1 MSDLD
6 ALRVQ
11 VDELKQRLCPSDN
24 QPRIAAEDIQTL
36 STSIKATMQ
45 CKQDEIDRLTI
56 ENEQLR
62 RMLGEALSAANEHDA
77 GAAENVLRD
86 FYGEMAAF
94 IDPGEAANA
103 ADGKEPTQTAEPNTG
118 AEQKQPAVPQQSPP
132 AATTEQDETLEESP
146 LLTRIMKRRQR
157 AR

>member
-6 ALRVQ
+6 TLRVQ

-24 QPRIAAEDIQTL
+24 QPQIAAEDIQTL

-62 RMLGEALSAANEHDA
+62 RMLGEAMSAANEYDA

-86 FYGEMAAF
+86 FYAEMVAF

-103 ADGKEPTQTAEPNTG
+103 ADGKEPTQTAEPDTG
-118 AEQKQPAVPQQSPP
+118 TEQKQPAVPQQSPP
-132 AATTEQDETLEESP
+132 AATTEQDETLEDTP
-146 LLTRIMKRRQR
+146 VLRRIMRRGQR

>member
-24 QPRIAAEDIQTL
+24 QPQIAAEDIQTL

-86 FYGEMAAF
+86 FYAEMAAF

-103 ADGKEPTQTAEPNTG
+103 ANGKEPTR
-118 AEQKQPAVPQQSPP
+118 QS
-132 AATTEQDETLEESP
+132 
-146 LLTRIMKRRQR
+146 R
-157 AR
+157 AG

>member
-24 QPRIAAEDIQTL
+24 QPRIAAEDVQTL

-77 GAAENVLRD
+77 GPAENVLRD
-86 FYGEMAAF
+86 FYAEMAAF

-103 ADGKEPTQTAEPNTG
+103 ADGKEPTQTAEPDTG

>member
-24 QPRIAAEDIQTL
+24 RPQIAAEDIQTL

-86 FYGEMAAF
+86 FYAEMAAF

-103 ADGKEPTQTAEPNTG
+103 ADGKEPTQTAEPDTG

-132 AATTEQDETLEESP
+132 AATTEQDETLEDSP
-146 LLTRIMKRRQR
+146 LLTRIMRRGQR
-157 AR
+157 AG